1 MTQTFWRVIFCSQ
14 CMCHTCWHDNNTT
27 ESQQH
32 LKYYGM
38 TKQQLLCLR
47 LPQVVEATFTGCP
60 SVRVCVH
67 AAYTCESIRPFV
79 NTIFYGIS
87 PNLQLWCT

>member
-1 MTQTFWRVIFCSQ
+1 
-14 CMCHTCWHDNNTT
+14 
-27 ESQQH
+27 
-32 LKYYGM
+32 M

-67 AAYTCESIRPFV
+67 AAYVRVHPSVCEHDILWNFTKFTTSVHLKTKIYL
-79 NTIFYGIS
+79 FYFFIYYTS
-87 PNLQLWCT
+87 NRCTMS